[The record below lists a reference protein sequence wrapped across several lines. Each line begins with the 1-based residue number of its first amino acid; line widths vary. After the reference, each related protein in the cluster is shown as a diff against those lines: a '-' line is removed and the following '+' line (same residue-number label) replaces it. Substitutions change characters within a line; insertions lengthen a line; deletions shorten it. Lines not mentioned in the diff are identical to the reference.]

1 MPEFR
6 RYARPFAPE
15 SAGPQP
21 GLVIE
26 FSTNVTFGMN
36 FFGWE
41 LGPQDSSYDSSQ
53 FATRIRSVG
62 TWFEDYA
69 GLPLADDPRVYLF
82 PVGADVL
89 RAPSASDFATREW
102 QVVDQA
108 VPLPFPIGAQDLD
121 EFGWNPLADTLNGSS
136 TDLRRYGRFPAYHF
150 SEPFDDSQVT
160 ADSRLIGRSVWNRR
174 WLLIIPGGTFLND
187 PVDGIDTFIDGQRI
201 PGSAQRDGA
210 GVSDIRIF
218 FKTYAYS
225 GL

>member
-1 MPEFR
+1 VPEFR
-6 RYARPFAPE
+6 RYARPFAPA

-26 FSTNVTFGMN
+26 FGTNVTFGLN

-62 TWFEDYA
+62 AWFGDYA
-69 GLPLADDPRVYLF
+69 SLPLADDPRIYLF

-89 RAPSASDFATREW
+89 RSPTANDFATREW
-102 QVVDQA
+102 LVVDQA
-108 VPLPFPIGAQDLD
+108 IPTPFPIGSQDLD
-121 EFGWNPLADTLNGSS
+121 DFGFHPIADTLDGAT
-136 TDLRRYGRFPAYHF
+136 TDLRRYGRFRAYHL

-187 PVDGIDTFIDGQRI
+187 PVEGLDTFIQGRRI
-201 PGSAQRDGA
+201 PGSTARDGH

-218 FKTYAYS
+218 FTTYAYT